1 MTRVAINNSIWTA
14 SLLLQGSLIALLF
27 VRRVAWRIPSFTLLL
42 IFYVMRS
49 VALYFFSSHLAPP
62 AYVATYN
69 VLAIA
74 DLFLQL
80 AVAIELEL
88 RLFPL
93 PSGDGLPSQTLRRF
107 GLLLTL
113 PVLAFGATLLLSS
126 SIPANAPIPGDRL
139 QMFDAMFLVVVGVFA
154 IARTSSRFLR
164 RVITGLAVY
173 GVVAVACS
181 IGRTLAAVH
190 RDSTSYLFWSYT
202 VSIVWLLAVGF
213 WVFALKPDPA
223 PATLPEHE

>member
-42 IFYVMRS
+42 IFYVLRS
-49 VALYFFSSHLAPP
+49 VALYFFSSHLAPS
-62 AYVATYN
+62 AYVATYS

-93 PSGDGLPSQTLRRF
+93 PSGGLPSQSLRRLA
-107 GLLLTL
+107 LLLTL
-113 PVLAFGATLLLSS
+113 AVLAFGATLLLSH
-126 SIPANAPIPGDRL
+126 SIPATAPIPADRL
-139 QMFDAMFLVVVGVFA
+139 QMFDAMFFVVIGVFA
-154 IARTSSRFLR
+154 IARTSSCFLL
-164 RVITGLAVY
+164 RVINGLAIY
-173 GVVAVACS
+173 GVFAVASS
-181 IGRTLAAVH
+181 IGRTLASVH
-190 RDSTSYLFWSYT
+190 RDARSYNIWSYI
-202 VSIVWLLAVGF
+202 VSIVWLLAIAF
-213 WVFALKPDPA
+213 WIFVLKPDPA
-223 PATLPEHE
+223 PSAQPE

>member
-14 SLLLQGSLIALLF
+14 SLLLQGCLIALLF

-42 IFYVMRS
+42 IFYVLRS
-49 VALYFFSSHLAPP
+49 VALYFFSSHLAPS
-62 AYVATYN
+62 AYVATFN

-74 DLFLQL
+74 DLFFQL

-93 PSGDGLPSQTLRRF
+93 PNGGLPSQTLRRL

-113 PVLAFGATLLLSS
+113 PVLALGATLLLSS
-126 SIPANAPIPGDRL
+126 SIPANAPIPADRL
-139 QMFDAMFLVVVGVFA
+139 QMFDAMFLVVIGVFA
-154 IARTSSRFLR
+154 IARTSSRFLQ
-164 RVITGLAVY
+164 RVIVGLAAY
-173 GVVAVACS
+173 GAVAVACS

-190 RDSTSYLFWSYT
+190 RDATSYLFWSYT
-202 VSIVWLLAVGF
+202 VSIVWLLAIIF
-213 WVFALKPDPA
+213 WVFVLKPDPVPAA
-223 PATLPEHE
+223 PSE

>member
-1 MTRVAINNSIWTA
+1 MTRVAINNAIWTV

-42 IFYVMRS
+42 IFYVLRS
-49 VALYFFSSHLAPP
+49 LALYFFSSHLAPS

-74 DLFLQL
+74 DLFFQL

-93 PSGDGLPSQTLRRF
+93 PSGGLPSQTLRRLA
-107 GLLLTL
+107 LLLTL
-113 PVLAFGATLLLSS
+113 PVLAFGATLLLSAS
-126 SIPANAPIPGDRL
+126 VPANAPIPADRL
-139 QMFDAMFLVVVGVFA
+139 QMFDAIFLVAIGVFA
-154 IARTSSRFLR
+154 IARTSSRYLQ
-164 RVITGLAVY
+164 RVINGLAIY

-190 RDSTSYLFWSYT
+190 RDAKSYIFWSYT
-202 VSIVWLLAVGF
+202 VSIVWLLVVLF
-213 WVFALKPDPA
+213 WIFVLKPDPA
-223 PATLPEHE
+223 PPALPE